1 MSDTSLART
10 SGAAN
15 PARVV
20 ATTRIDWI
28 AVTAVL
34 AAVLVGLVARVLS
47 LGAIGFNSDEAVY
60 AGQAASL
67 SGDPLYAP
75 YFAIFRA
82 HPLLIQFILSMVFK
96 FGVSDV
102 AARAVSVAF
111 GVAAIPLVYL
121 VGRELFSR
129 RVGILSALVLALLP
143 YHVIVSRQVLLDGP
157 ETTLFLLTMYLIA
170 RYASTSSVRYLYV
183 AGLAAGMTF
192 LAKETAVLVLPV
204 IAAFFL
210 MTPAVRLRLG
220 QIGLTLLG
228 FAVAIAPYPISIAVS
243 GASDT
248 ARQFLL
254 WQLLRRPNHT
264 FTFYGEVL
272 FGALGPLLLA
282 VAVVGLVLGA
292 RRATWQDRL
301 ILAWVIVPLAFYQ
314 AWPVK
319 GYQYLLPIAPAL
331 IMVAMKTLDDFARRA
346 AIAAKEASERARSYA
361 LLQRAAVGVLSV
373 ALLLSVAAPTLAAA
387 GRGAAEGSLAGTGGL
402 PGGREAG
409 QWVAANVPSGGAFMT
424 IGPTLSNII
433 QFYGHRRSQGLSVS
447 PNPLH
452 RNPAYDP
459 IGNPDS
465 AIRSLKI
472 QYVAWDIWSAS
483 RSPYFASLVLRYVSR
498 YHGKLVYQQ
507 LADVRLPNGGTQ
519 RRTVIQIFE
528 VRP

>member
-1 MSDTSLART
+1 M
-10 SGAAN
+10 
-15 PARVV
+15 
-20 ATTRIDWI
+20 
-28 AVTAVL
+28 TAVL
-34 AAVLVGLVARVLS
+34 AAVLIGLVVRLLS
-47 LGAIGFNSDEAVY
+47 VGSIGFNSDEAVY

-67 SGDPLYAP
+67 SGDPLYTP

-82 HPLLIQFILSMVFK
+82 HPLLVQFILSVVFK

-111 GVAAIPLVYL
+111 GVAAIPLIYL
-121 VGRELFSR
+121 LGRELFSR

-157 ETTLFLLTMYLIA
+157 ETTLFLLTIYLIA
-170 RYASTSSVRYLYV
+170 RYASTSSARYLYV

-192 LAKETAVLVLPV
+192 LAKETAVLLLPV

-210 MTPAVRLRLG
+210 MTPSIRLRLG
-220 QIGLTLLG
+220 QIGLTVVA

-272 FGALGPLLLA
+272 IGALGPLLLG
-282 VAVVGLVLGA
+282 VAVVGLVLAA
-292 RRATWQDRL
+292 RRANWQDRL
-301 ILAWVIVPLAFYQ
+301 ILAWVIVPVAFYQ

-331 IMVAMKTLDDFARRA
+331 IMVAMKTLDDFASRA
-346 AIAAKEASERARSYA
+346 AISARDVSERARSYG
-361 LLQRAAVGVLSV
+361 LLQRVAVGILSIG
-373 ALLLSVAAPTLAAA
+373 LFLSVAAPTLAAA

-409 QWVAANVPSGGAFMT
+409 EWVAANVPSGGAFMT

-459 IGNPDS
+459 IENPDS
-465 AIRSLKI
+465 AFRSLKI

-483 RSPYFASLVLRYVSR
+483 RSPYFASLVLRYVNR
-498 YHGKLVYQQ
+498 FHGKLVYQQ

-519 RRTVIQIFE
+519 QTTVIQIYE